1 MSPPVRGEEPLTP
14 GGRRGCREVRCH
26 SPKISTPSHLIHL
39 QLYHSFV
46 SLPFFS
52 LFLSLTAQ
60 HGHTLCP
67 LPPISLTFPV
77 PCTSVF
83 LSFPTSVYEIFLKRF
98 FKESFPLLYIIP
110 RFTLA
115 RLCTLGATLG
125 DEVVCSTTAKR
136 QMQKFSE
143 DTAVVGCAK
152 GGVRAQGAGEGN
164 GSVRS

>member
-1 MSPPVRGEEPLTP
+1 MY
-14 GGRRGCREVRCH
+14 H

-60 HGHTLCP
+60 HSL

-110 RFTLA
+110 RFTLNPVMYGWGPPWVMRWFA
-115 RLCTLGATLG
+115 VQQRNVKCRSSLRTLQWLGVLKVQESEYRELARERLCQEL
-125 DEVVCSTTAKR
+125 E
-136 QMQKFSE
+136 
-143 DTAVVGCAK
+143 
-152 GGVRAQGAGEGN
+152 QGIY
-164 GSVRS
+164 